1 MCDRLQPTRG
11 AAGRSDWGR
20 RPRWLVLPV
29 ALPCFL
35 VFGLAV
41 GTLVNLGLTGA
52 GLQGQGSGLV
62 KPASA
67 ATADQAAGVPPEACG
82 QIQYIVDTACSL
94 QQYDPEPPALRL
106 CAAPPPK
113 YTPVSATRRLHNPF
127 VLAWPH

>member
-41 GTLVNLGLTGA
+41 GTLINLGLTGA

-67 ATADQAAGVPPEACG
+67 ATADHAAAVPPAACG

-94 QQYDPEPPALRL
+94 QQYDRDASENPRCVARE
-106 CAAPPPK
+106 
-113 YTPVSATRRLHNPF
+113 LHYNPWN
-127 VLAWPH
+127 ASGCP